1 MKHVRQEKKKIL
13 AKEFIANVHSSFLWR
28 PAFVLMSSLYRGHI
42 EAVDPANTE
51 KDSG

>member
-1 MKHVRQEKKKIL
+1 MYDKRKKKIL

-42 EAVDPANTE
+42 EAVNPANTE
-51 KDSG
+51 KDSE